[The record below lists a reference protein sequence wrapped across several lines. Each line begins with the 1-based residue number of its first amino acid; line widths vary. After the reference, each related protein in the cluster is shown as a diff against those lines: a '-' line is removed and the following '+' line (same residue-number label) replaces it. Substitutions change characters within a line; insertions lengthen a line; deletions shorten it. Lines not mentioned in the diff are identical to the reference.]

1 MAINYGVAFTVNN
14 VTYHSKDDYNLIMTN
29 KQISTPVPETHYV
42 EVPGRN
48 GAIDM
53 SDIITGT
60 TKFKPRTIT
69 LSFFSPKHVAEWELE
84 ATTIRNQICGRSCNI
99 VFDDDLAFKWIGRV
113 TSVECAYEGRNETIQ
128 IVAEVDPFKRNVT
141 SSAEPWLWDP
151 FDFDLGI
158 INETADV
165 PISGSGTITITASQ
179 QWTNPTVSVTADM
192 TMVFRNSANETT
204 TKTLYAADG
213 SVVLYDCI
221 IKEGDNTFTFTG
233 TGNVTINY
241 VGGML

>member
-1 MAINYGVAFTVNN
+1 MAINYGVAFTVGS
-14 VTYHSKDDYNLIMTN
+14 VTKHSKDDYNLIMTN
-29 KQISTPVPETHYV
+29 KQISTPVPDTHYV

-48 GAIDM
+48 GMIDL
-53 SDIITGT
+53 STIVAGT
-60 TKFKPRTIT
+60 IRFKPRTIT
-69 LSFFSPKHVAEWELE
+69 MTFYSPKKVQEWELE
-84 ATTIRNQICGRSCNI
+84 ATTIRNQICGRQCEI
-99 VFDDDLAFKWIGRV
+99 VFDDDLAYKWIGRV
-113 TSVECAYEGRNETIQ
+113 TSVEPTYEGRNES
-128 IVAEVDPFKRNVT
+128 IVITAEVDPFKRNVT

-165 PISGSGTITITASQ
+165 PISGSGTVTVIASQ
-179 QWTNPTVSVTADM
+179 QWTNPIVSVTADM
-192 TMVFRNSANETT
+192 TLTFTNADSETT
-204 TKTLYAADG
+204 TVNLKAADG

-221 IKEGDNTFTFTG
+221 IKEGTNTFAFTG